1 MREHYTLVIRPRGL
15 CDTSR
20 SSGGSVAAEVLLKL
34 AVITGDDGYVT
45 KAATPL
51 RALHQLMSRA
61 PGGVGHWLAALDFY
75 ISSPKE
81 VAIIG
86 PKEDAA
92 TQQLLDTVFQR
103 YLPNKV
109 VVGAE
114 STQTAIDQVGNLSV
128 NSMPLLEG
136 REMIGGKP
144 TAFVCQ
150 NYACQLPVTDPEALA
165 EQLEQ

>member
-1 MREHYTLVIRPRGL
+1 M
-15 CDTSR
+15 
-20 SSGGSVAAEVLLKL
+20 
-34 AVITGDDGYVT
+34 
-45 KAATPL
+45 
-51 RALHQLMSRA
+51 HQLMSRA
-61 PGGVGHWLAALDFY
+61 PGGVGHWLAVLDFY

-81 VAIIG
+81 VVIIG
-86 PKEDAA
+86 SREDAA

-114 STQTAIDQVGNLSV
+114 STLAAIDKAGSLSV

-136 REMIGGKP
+136 RDMINGKP

-150 NYACQLPVTDPEALA
+150 NYACQLPVTEPAALA
-165 EQLEQ
+165 EQLEA